1 LITNVWISYAIN
13 GELEWLAHYVVQ
25 NRLLIYGSPL
35 LLAEIKKVLQY
46 AKVKKLLNDSAASYM
61 DVITAIVLLK
71 EDIPIGINSPDPDDD
86 YVFELAISNKAKA
99 IVCGDKPLLYLGR
112 KSYQSRFK
120 KRVSNVVL
128 NLPKMNILAHHFMK
142 KALPNILH
150 LSIIK
155 ICRFG
160 L

>member
-1 LITNVWISYAIN
+1 MSAVRRKKLKRFVLDTNVWISYAIN

-99 IVCGDKPLLYLGR
+99 IVCGDKPLLYWEGSPI
-112 KSYQSRFK
+112 KVISK
-120 KRVSNVVL
+120 KEFQML
-128 NLPKMNILAHHFMK
+128 Y
-142 KALPNILH
+142 
-150 LSIIK
+150 
-155 ICRFG
+155 
-160 L
+160 